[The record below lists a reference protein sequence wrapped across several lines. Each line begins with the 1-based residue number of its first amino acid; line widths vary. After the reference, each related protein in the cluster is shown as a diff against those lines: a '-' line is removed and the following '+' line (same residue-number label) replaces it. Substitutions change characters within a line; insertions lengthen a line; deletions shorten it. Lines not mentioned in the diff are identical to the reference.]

1 MQKYTGDILHIHI
14 NTLYSLH
21 SHEASSFWADFS
33 QTRAK
38 VKIEENRRERSPNI
52 HSAVLA
58 TDYVPKKTAVRN
70 KTVSQETHL
79 CFHILSTSPARGEGV
94 SKRMVTHTGCSGST
108 DDI

>member
-1 MQKYTGDILHIHI
+1 MVQKYTGDILHIHI

-58 TDYVPKKTAVRN
+58 TDYVPKKNCCKKQNSFTRDPFVFSHPIYL
-70 KTVSQETHL
+70 T
-79 CFHILSTSPARGEGV
+79 
-94 SKRMVTHTGCSGST
+94 SKRGRSEQENGDTYRVLR
-108 DDI
+108 IY